1 MRIHIYN
8 VRTVRNWIAGNCELP
23 LIDDIPAGR
32 CWFVKALMGA
42 DLKQT
47 KEEAPICRA
56 HLTNNI
62 GVIVD
67 GLLGQNAFNS
77 DIMAIMQDFIGVC
90 RRQIRNWVKSI
101 HSLFILTIHL
111 GGSAMVDDCRR
122 KSNP

>member
-1 MRIHIYN
+1 
-8 VRTVRNWIAGNCELP
+8 
-23 LIDDIPAGR
+23 
-32 CWFVKALMGA
+32 MGA
-42 DLKQT
+42 DLKQI

-101 HSLFILTIHL
+101 YSLFILTIHL
-111 GGSAMVDDCRR
+111 GAVPWSTIAQENQIHNEHSYDWPLDTRR
-122 KSNP
+122 VPTTGRHGHRVPRE